1 MEIILGSA
9 VSLVVEWLKSKT
21 NLGEYKTL
29 VALLIVS
36 LVAAFIY
43 TYLVAAGYWQTVAS
57 VLLTAGAFYTFIIAR
72 FK

>member
-43 TYLVAAGYWQTVAS
+43 TYLVAVGYWQTVAS